1 MLSNMIYEAVNK
13 MTHEIYSSAKNELA
27 EKNYTGFELNIW
39 DHVEKVVASYILVLI
54 HTESVMNKLVKQVV
68 KAVIN
73 EQIQRDREIKHQ
85 RKLNQKLWQLTKGKI
100 PCLCLCGHYTQR
112 TKQEVLESSN
122 TYLCPECSKKA
133 EAEDKV
139 MDVFKEKGSIH
150 KVLGIE

>member
-1 MLSNMIYEAVNK
+1 
-13 MTHEIYSSAKNELA
+13 
-27 EKNYTGFELNIW
+27 
-39 DHVEKVVASYILVLI
+39 
-54 HTESVMNKLVKQVV
+54 MNKLVKQVV